1 MLVSSLLSKLQDFVI
16 DQVVSGFGAKCGES
30 PEWNKARVAQEYVRS
45 AVRIRARNAILL
57 LFFANNNVLINSTSF
72 VVL

>member
-1 MLVSSLLSKLQDFVI
+1 MPVNSLSSKLQDFII

-30 PEWNKARVAQEYVRS
+30 PQWNKARVAQEYVRS
-45 AVRIRARNAILL
+45 AVQIRARNAILL
-57 LFFANNNVLINSTSF
+57 LFFVDNNALINSTLF